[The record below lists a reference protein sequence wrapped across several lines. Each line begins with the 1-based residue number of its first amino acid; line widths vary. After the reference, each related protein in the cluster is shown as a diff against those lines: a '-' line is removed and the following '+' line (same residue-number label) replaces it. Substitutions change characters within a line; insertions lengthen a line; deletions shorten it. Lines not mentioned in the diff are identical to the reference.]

1 MLEKIILP
9 DVVVSSRINQIWKH
23 SGIDSPD
30 LCLDKTH
37 FKNYPCEVSYQYNS
51 RGFRDDEWPDQL
63 DQVIWCIGDSFTVGI
78 GSLRQHT
85 WPYLL
90 QKKLN
95 VRCINVSL
103 DGASN
108 SWIARHAQS
117 IISEFPRACIVVQWS
132 FLHRRESKDGRQLH
146 HSPKLS
152 IYEDLD
158 LWQHCVESL
167 PTVIHSIIP
176 DAMPG
181 LDPREVDGW
190 WYNERQ
196 EHWPIQRP
204 TSFDKFESGLVEDL
218 KKLNLW
224 DQFFPHYLAQKLMKE
239 HDIIHV
245 QRLPNDLAR
254 DGFHYDIKTSNW
266 FVEQLE
272 LIL

>member
-1 MLEKIILP
+1 MILPDIILP
-9 DVVVSSRINQIWKH
+9 SRSNQCWTH
-23 SGIDSPD
+23 SGIDSQD
-30 LCLDKTH
+30 NCLDLKH
-37 FKNYPCEVSYQYNS
+37 FQQYPHNIVYNYNS
-51 RGFRDDEWPDQL
+51 RGFRDDEWPDNV
-63 DQVIWCIGDSFTVGI
+63 DQVIWCVGDSFTVGL
-78 GSLRQHT
+78 GNPRKHT

-108 SWIARHAQS
+108 QWIARNAQL
-117 IISEFPRACIVVQWS
+117 IISKFPQARVVIQWS
-132 FLHRRESKDGRQLH
+132 FLHRRESANQQRLH
-146 HSPKLS
+146 HAPELS
-152 IYEDLD
+152 VYEDLD
-158 LWQHCVESL
+158 LWQQCVESL
-167 PTVIHSIIP
+167 PTAVHSVIP

-190 WYNERQ
+190 WYNDRL
-196 EHWPIQRP
+196 EHWPVQRP
-204 TSFDKFESGLVEDL
+204 KTFEEFDPTLIEDL

-224 DQFFPHYLAQKLMKE
+224 DKFYPHYLAQKLIKRL
-239 HDIIHV
+239 DIIPV
-245 QRLPNDLAR
+245 QRQPDDLAR